1 MGSALI
7 VALVFAAYAP
17 ALRGGF
23 AWDDDFYLTGNPL
36 IVAPDGL
43 RRIWFSLDS
52 PSQYFPLVYTVFR
65 FAHGLWGDDP
75 FGYHLMS
82 VLLHA
87 GNALLLWRAL
97 AVLAVPGSWLGAV
110 FFALHPVQVE
120 SVAWISELKNVLS
133 TFLLLGAFL
142 CWHRYLAD
150 EQGRRRIVYG
160 LSLVLFVLALLAKT
174 TALVLPAVC
183 VVLAWMGRLKPL
195 RRVVLSLAPHAA
207 AGLGMGLVTV
217 WWERAVVGTQGPL
230 FDAPLVERL
239 LVAGRGWW
247 FYLAKLAW
255 PAGLAFSYPRWA
267 PDPGQWQHHLWYGAA
282 LLAIVV
288 AVRAS
293 RNVAGALLIHIA
305 CLAPLLGFIPL
316 ATFRYTFFAD
326 HYQYL
331 ALAGPLSLL
340 AAASQAAPVPPGA
353 QLLVRRLLP
362 ICVVLVWGA
371 LSWRHA
377 QDFRSEESLWRDT
390 LAKNPGSWM
399 ARNNLGLLLLGQGKP
414 AAAAEQFTLALSLKP
429 DHERAM
435 NNLGLASEALGDRPA
450 AGHWYREAMKLQ
462 PGDGTAAN
470 NLALLLEKENRIGE
484 AETIYRD
491 TLRRWPG
498 YQPARYNY
506 ALLAAGQGRTD
517 EAERLYRDI
526 LAANPDHVGAL
537 VKLAAIRVSRR
548 DYPEA
553 GRLYRR
559 AAALAPRS
567 ADIQYNLG
575 LLAVDRGDLIEARQ
589 RQQNLQRID
598 NGQAAALLE
607 MIRVIAGPGPADR
620 PGGR

>member
-1 MGSALI
+1 MTDRRRAFAGSALM
-7 VALVFAAYAP
+7 VALVLAAYAP
-17 ALRGGF
+17 ALHGGF

-36 IVAPDGL
+36 IGAPDGL

-65 FAHGLWGDDP
+65 FEHGLWGADP
-75 FGYHLMS
+75 FGYHLLS

-87 GNALLLWRAL
+87 ANALLLWRAL

-142 CWHRYLAD
+142 CWQRYLTGAP
-150 EQGRRRIVYG
+150 GRRRIAYG
-160 LSLVLFVLALLAKT
+160 LSLALFALALLAKS

-183 VVLAWMGRLKPL
+183 VALAWMGRLKPM
-195 RRVVLSLAPHAA
+195 RRVVRSLAPHAA

-217 WWERAVVGTQGPL
+217 WWERTVVGTQGRL
-230 FDAPLVERL
+230 FDTPLAERL
-239 LVAGRGWW
+239 LVAGRAWW

-255 PAGLAFSYPRWA
+255 PTNLAFSYPRWA
-267 PDPGQWQHHLWYGAA
+267 PDPGQWQQHLWYAAA
-282 LLAIVV
+282 LLALVV

-293 RNVAGALLIHIA
+293 RDVAGALFIHLA

-340 AAASQAAPVPPGA
+340 AAASQVAPVPSGA
-353 QLLVRRLLP
+353 RPLVRRLLP
-362 ICVVLVWGA
+362 LCAVLVWGT
-371 LSWRHA
+371 LTWRHA
-377 QDFRSEESLWRDT
+377 RDFGSEESLWRDT
-390 LAKNPGSWM
+390 LAKNPTSWM

-429 DHERAM
+429 DHEKAM
-435 NNLGLASEALGDRPA
+435 NNLGLAREALGDRPA
-450 AGHWYREAMKLQ
+450 AGHWYREAMRLQ
-462 PGDGTAAN
+462 PGDGAAAT
-470 NLALLLEKENRIGE
+470 NLALLLEKENGVE
-484 AETIYRD
+484 QAETIYRD
-491 TLRRWPG
+491 TLRRLPG

-506 ALLAAGQGRTD
+506 AILLASQGRTD
-517 EAERLYRDI
+517 EAEPLYREI
-526 LAANPDHVGAL
+526 LAASPDHVGAL
-537 VKLAAIRVSRR
+537 VKLAAISVTRR

-553 GRLYRR
+553 ERLYRR
-559 AAALAPRS
+559 AVALAPRS

-575 LLAVDRGDLIEARQ
+575 LLAVDRGDVLEARE
-589 RQQNLQRID
+589 RHEALQQID
-598 NGQAAALLE
+598 AGQATGLLE
-607 MIRVIAGPGPADR
+607 MIRAIDK
-620 PGGR
+620 